1 MIDRRRGQGIRTWRL
16 GAGIALAVAAA
27 AAGAHA
33 QTPPAATGGAAAPA
47 AAPAARKGPPAAVTF
62 YGSPTSPI
70 SGGVAI
76 PAGAAF
82 VWTSGTVPPVA
93 KADAPAG
100 DIARFGDTKTQAAGV
115 LKAIETQLAGARP
128 DDGRRGLPARLP
140 RRRSRQGRDRYR
152 RLERGLPGGVRHG
165 RQPDQAGPL
174 DGRRLGARQPALAD
188 RRSRPS
194 RSIRRRS
201 PTCATTPESCRPPD
215 LAACMGTSLLEE
227 APWQAIG
234 CRDAMC
240 SAG

>member
-1 MIDRRRGQGIRTWRL
+1 MIDRRRGQGMQTWRL

-27 AAGAHA
+27 AAGAQA
-33 QTPPAATGGAAAPA
+33 QTPPPATGGAAAPA

-100 DIARFGDTKTQAAGV
+100 RHRALRRHEDASRRRAQGHRDATRGAG
-115 LKAIETQLAGARP
+115 P

-140 RRRSRQGRDRYR
+140 RRRSRQGRPSTPTA
-152 RLERGLPGGVRHG
+152 GTPPTG
-165 RQPDQAGPL
+165 RCS
-174 DGRRLGARQPALAD
+174 ARPPT
-188 RRSRPS
+188 RPS
-194 RSIRRRS
+194 RRARRS
-201 PTCATTPESCRPPD
+201 ASRRSSTRS
-215 LAACMGTSLLEE
+215 G
-227 APWQAIG
+227 
-234 CRDAMC
+234 
-240 SAG
+240 